1 MYQVNALLKRFQIN
15 CKSIG
20 FHSQLEELPYKI
32 DGISVCFPLC
42 FYWNTYDSKL
52 RRYIV
57 CSDSFFQQCNHLRG
71 LVITERKSKQ
81 VTSPHRERSIWSKV
95 NQVVFS
101 NLGSLSNKDNNDNII
116 KNATSTALHVL
127 CLKHNFFFHWSWHQ
141 LHNSNAKITDVT
153 FNGGLEQLGWD
164 YLFLFELLPT
174 LYFPNWV
181 RLNKPNKFLKSDNS
195 FSERHFN
202 HCHYYGCSL
211 LL

>member
-1 MYQVNALLKRFQIN
+1 M
-15 CKSIG
+15 
-20 FHSQLEELPYKI
+20 
-32 DGISVCFPLC
+32 
-42 FYWNTYDSKL
+42 
-52 RRYIV
+52 
-57 CSDSFFQQCNHLRG
+57 CSDSFFQQYNHLRG
-71 LVITERKSKQ
+71 LVIIERKSKQ
-81 VTSPHRERSIWSKV
+81 VSYITSQRKI
-95 NQVVFS
+95 
-101 NLGSLSNKDNNDNII
+101 SLIKGNEDNNDNII

-141 LHNSNAKITDVT
+141 LHNYKAKITDVT

-174 LYFPNWV
+174 LYFTNWV

-211 LL
+211 LFSYSTMVLHTWVGKAFSLEKYFS

>member
-1 MYQVNALLKRFQIN
+1 M
-15 CKSIG
+15 
-20 FHSQLEELPYKI
+20 
-32 DGISVCFPLC
+32 
-42 FYWNTYDSKL
+42 
-52 RRYIV
+52 
-57 CSDSFFQQCNHLRG
+57 CSDSFFQQYNHLRG
-71 LVITERKSKQ
+71 LVIIERKSKQ
-81 VTSPHRERSIWSKV
+81 VTSPHRERSVWSKI
-95 NQVVFS
+95 NQVAFS
-101 NLGSLSNKDNNDNII
+101 NLGSLSNEDNNDNII

-141 LHNSNAKITDVT
+141 LHNYKAKITDVT

-174 LYFPNWV
+174 LYFTNWV

-211 LL
+211 LFSYSTMVLHTWVGKAFSLEKYFS

>member
-101 NLGSLSNKDNNDNII
+101 NLGISFRFAKYCKPLGSLSNEDNNDNII

-127 CLKHNFFFHWSWHQ
+127 CLKHNYFFFTDHDINCTTTKQKLLMWH
-141 LHNSNAKITDVT
+141 LMED
-153 FNGGLEQLGWD
+153 
-164 YLFLFELLPT
+164 
-174 LYFPNWV
+174 
-181 RLNKPNKFLKSDNS
+181 LNN
-195 FSERHFN
+195 
-202 HCHYYGCSL
+202 
-211 LL
+211 